1 MSKEYTMYEFV
12 TGPLAW
18 ISFGIFFIGL
28 IYRLVWYIRGLN
40 WQMDRV
46 TYSVNVAYGIKGAL
60 RSIFFWLVPFGT
72 HSWRYYPGFTVLV
85 FVFHICLLFT
95 PVFLTGHNVL
105 LLERWG
111 FSLPTLPEGLTDI
124 MTLGVIVAAVFI
136 ILRRIALPEVRIIT
150 KPYDFLVL
158 AIAVAPFLT
167 GFLAYHQVG
176 SYDFWIVAHVL
187 AGEVMLVAIPF
198 TKLSHFLLFFLSR
211 AQLGMDYGIKRG
223 GMKNKGMAW

>member
-1 MSKEYTMYEFV
+1 MYELV

-18 ISFGIFFIGL
+18 IAFGVFAVGL
-28 IYRLVWYIRGLN
+28 LYRLVWYIRGLN

-46 TYSVNVAYGIKGAL
+46 TYTANIAYGIRGAL
-60 RSIFFWLVPFGT
+60 RSIFFWLMPFGT
-72 HSWRYYPGFTVLV
+72 HGWRFYPGFTILV
-85 FVFHICLLFT
+85 FIFHICLLVT
-95 PVFLTGHNVL
+95 PVFLMGHNVL

-111 FSLPTLPEGLTDI
+111 FSLPTLPEGLADG
-124 MTLGVIVAAVFI
+124 MTLALIAAAVFI

-176 SYDFWIVAHVL
+176 DYDFWIVAHVL
-187 AGEVMLVAIPF
+187 SGEVMLVSIPF

>member
-1 MSKEYTMYEFV
+1 MYELV

-18 ISFGIFFIGL
+18 LAFGIFFVGL

-46 TYSVNVAYGIKGAL
+46 SYSENVVFGIKGAL

-72 HSWRYYPGFTVLV
+72 HSWRFYPGFTILV
-85 FVFHICLLFT
+85 FVFHICLLVT
-95 PVFLTGHNVL
+95 PIFLMGHNVL

-111 FSLPTLPEGLTDI
+111 FNLPTLPEGVADA
-124 MTLGVIVAAVFI
+124 MTVAVIAAAVFI
-136 ILRRIALPEVRIIT
+136 ILRRIALPEVRILT

-158 AIAVAPFLT
+158 AIAVAPFIS
-167 GFLAYHQVG
+167 GFLARQQVG
-176 SYDFWIVAHVL
+176 NYDFWIVAHVIC
-187 AGEVMLVAIPF
+187 GEIMLVAIPF

-223 GMKNKGMAW
+223 GMKNRGMAW

>member
-1 MSKEYTMYEFV
+1 MYDIV

-18 ISFGIFFIGL
+18 LSFGIFFFGL
-28 IYRLVWYIRGLN
+28 LYRLVWYIRGLN
-40 WQMDRV
+40 WQLDRV
-46 TYSVNVAYGIKGAL
+46 TYTENIGYGIKGAL

-72 HSWRYYPGFTVLV
+72 HSWRFYPVFTLLV
-85 FVFHICLLFT
+85 FVFHICLLVT
-95 PVFLTGHNVL
+95 PVFLMGHNVL

-111 FSLPTLPEGLTDI
+111 FSLPTLPERVADL
-124 MTLGVIVAAVFI
+124 MTMGVIVAALFI
-136 ILRRIALPEVRIIT
+136 ILRRIALPEVRILT

-167 GFLAYHQVG
+167 GFFAFHQIG
-176 SYDFWIVAHVL
+176 NYDFWIVTHVL
-187 AGEVMLVAIPF
+187 AGEIMLVAIPF

>member
-1 MSKEYTMYEFV
+1 MYAFV

-18 ISFGIFFIGL
+18 LSFLIFFVGVIARAVMYVKGL
-28 IYRLVWYIRGLN
+28 DWKL
-40 WQMDRV
+40 DRV
-46 TYSVNVAYGIKGAL
+46 PYGHFNRYGVRGAVRSVV
-60 RSIFFWLVPFGT
+60 SWLIPFGT
-72 HSWRYYPGFTVLV
+72 SGWRQNPGFTVLV
-85 FVFHICLLFT
+85 FVFHIGLLVT
-95 PVFLTGHNVL
+95 PVFLLAHNVL
-105 LLERWG
+105 LRERWG
-111 FSLPTLPEGLTDI
+111 FSLWTFPEVVGDGLTVAV
-124 MTLGVIVAAVFI
+124 LVAAVFI
-136 ILRRIALPEVRIIT
+136 VLRRIALPEVRIIT

-187 AGEVMLVAIPF
+187 CGEIMLVAIPF

-211 AQLGMDYGIKRG
+211 AQLGMDFGIKRG